1 MTGVQTCALP
11 ICRVAIPG
19 LSLIVGGVAIG
30 RLWRAVR
37 HGEEQV
43 RGWADPVTRFQST
56 WTAAGFVWILAAVVS
71 AVLGAGGWVVSAMLV
86 AMVQCVATMARG
98 VLRYRVIRD
107 MATRL
112 DARARPWFEGDRRV
126 RAGAA
131 L

>member
-1 MTGVQTCALP
+1 M
-11 ICRVAIPG
+11 
-19 LSLIVGGVAIG
+19 
-30 RLWRAVR
+30 
-37 HGEEQV
+37 

-98 VLRYRVIRD
+98 VLRYGVIRD